1 MMNQIK
7 RIFFIFV
14 VFAIGTS
21 LLAPAALAQQSENLG
36 GDQVSTTGLLN
47 PLCPQN
53 QPNCSRSNAE
63 GLLKSIVDWLIKIA
77 TSIAVGMIL
86 IGAFQMLFSGGN
98 EEKFKLGRKTILYT
112 AIGYAIILI
121 GWGLTSIIRDFLSH

>member
-21 LLAPAALAQQSENLG
+21 LLAPAALAQQGGNLA
-36 GDQVSTTGLLN
+36 GLLN

-77 TSIAVGMIL
+77 TPIAVGMIL